1 MYNAVNTLVPS
12 FLIGSSS
19 FLQVTRTTVK
29 SWISSKLVQI
39 QPCTEVLSALDGL
52 KKSFTFL
59 RSIQSILMP
68 CWLLWATCFLAIAKS
83 TCEKKTETEQQ
94 ISITYQRRLCI
105 AIECHCRNK
114 PLMQIQCLCSGFS
127 QWYHWKFYQCYH
139 W

>member
-29 SWISSKLVQI
+29 SWSSSKLVQI
-39 QPCTEVLSALDGL
+39 QPCTEVLAALDGL
-52 KKSFTFL
+52 KKIFY
-59 RSIQSILMP
+59 
-68 CWLLWATCFLAIAKS
+68 LLEKYSKYFDAMLAPLGNLFPS
-83 TCEKKTETEQQ
+83 TCEKKNPETEQQ
-94 ISITYQRRLCI
+94 NSITYQRRLCI
-105 AIECHCRNK
+105 TIECHYRNK

-127 QWYHWKFYQCYH
+127 QWYHWKFYQCFH